1 MAVTAFT
8 LASCTDRNAK
18 NDMENPFLVES
29 TLPHGAFPFD
39 KLKTEHYKPAFEA
52 GIEEHNKEIDAI
64 VNNPEA
70 PTFENT
76 IAALDY
82 SGGLLN
88 RVAGIF

>member
-8 LASCTDRNAK
+8 LASCTDRNAN

-64 VNNPEA
+64 VNNPRLQ
-70 PTFENT
+70 PLKIQSLRLTT
-76 IAALDY
+76 V
-82 SGGLLN
+82 
-88 RVAGIF
+88 VAF